1 MRMPG
6 QYDGVEVEYVS
17 PLTNKKTY
25 LRYRITADGIVE
37 SAAQTPLK
45 VTLNGCRNEPHA
57 RDRAL
62 LEVRKLLFSRLRM
75 SGKVLADGD
84 YVYPGDMII
93 FTDTYDINQ
102 QDGDIVARDG
112 NNFDTSERI
121 TFEGEMWVVVT
132 DSLGNTTARYPA
144 SPRDD
149 TDFGFSAAIPAI
161 QLKKSLTSPD
171 GNDKGCRW
179 VGVNGLRIVGNK
191 HKVQTGGGYLI
202 WNCANILTDNI
213 VKEVTDTAAANTL
226 GTRTIDF
233 EGPCSNI
240 TIGSIKT
247 NRLESS
253 DEKAKTF
260 FGLINCTDV
269 TCLFTRYIEFTLING
284 VVSLVKDDYDIISL
298 GGIAFG
304 TDSVQIMVRNHVT
317 DAAIDGCTVYS
328 RAANGVYVQKTAVS
342 GKTITMSFVVSSTGA
357 LQNMSTYTGQEGWE

>member
-25 LRYRITADGIVE
+25 LRYRITAAGIVE

-45 VTLNGCRNEPHA
+45 VTLNGCRNEPQA

-102 QDGDIVARDG
+102 QDGYIVARDG

-121 TFEGEMWVVVT
+121 TFEGEMWVVIT

-144 SPRDD
+144 SRRDD

-161 QLKKSLTSPD
+161 QLNIFDGYTVQSPSRYVIATQAELDSTQWTIAEKKPNSDGTTSLTLTEYSD
-171 GNDKGCRW
+171 
-179 VGVNGLRIVGNK
+179 
-191 HKVQTGGGYLI
+191 LI
-202 WNCANILTDNI
+202 Y
-213 VKEVTDTAAANTL
+213 
-226 GTRTIDF
+226 
-233 EGPCSNI
+233 P
-240 TIGSIKT
+240 
-247 NRLESS
+247 
-253 DEKAKTF
+253 
-260 FGLINCTDV
+260 
-269 TCLFTRYIEFTLING
+269 
-284 VVSLVKDDYDIISL
+284 
-298 GGIAFG
+298 
-304 TDSVQIMVRNHVT
+304 
-317 DAAIDGCTVYS
+317 
-328 RAANGVYVQKTAVS
+328 
-342 GKTITMSFVVSSTGA
+342 
-357 LQNMSTYTGQEGWE
+357 